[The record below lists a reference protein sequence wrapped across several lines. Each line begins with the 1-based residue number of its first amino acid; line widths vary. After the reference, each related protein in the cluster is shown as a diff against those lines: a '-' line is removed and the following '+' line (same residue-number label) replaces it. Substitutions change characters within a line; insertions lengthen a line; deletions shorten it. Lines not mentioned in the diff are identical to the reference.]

1 MIILA
6 NKLCKQRWCL
16 TYREKSFVDGLAY
29 CFEYKQ
35 VAAKSMN
42 VSAGSNRLL
51 KRSNNQQAVWRGF
64 VLKELFRGIA
74 LQPYT
79 EI

>member
-1 MIILA
+1 
-6 NKLCKQRWCL
+6 
-16 TYREKSFVDGLAY
+16 
-29 CFEYKQ
+29 
-35 VAAKSMN
+35 MN